1 MKPLRST
8 KPPNKAYI
16 YKKANFDGLNYFIS
30 KSPSEFFAS
39 NPCGNSVEQNW
50 NSFKHAVT
58 TGISQFIPQKSSK
71 PKFSLPW
78 ITPKIKR
85 EMRKKNRLDH
95 WKAFKRQR
103 NSVSNLI
110 KDSHN
115 SYLNDVIGD
124 SLTENPKKFWFHVKH
139 SRSENL
145 GIPPLKTE
153 EGVFVTDKDK
163 AETLNSY
170 FFSVFTNE
178 QLPLPK
184 IPISPYSSIVDLHT
198 SPEGIAKQLSQLN
211 PNKACGPD
219 ELPARVLKEISQ
231 SASGWF
237 AFIFQQSLNLNT
249 VPSDWSKALITAVY
263 KKDNKS
269 LPSNYRP
276 ISLTSNAVK

>member
-1 MKPLRST
+1 MHKKDRLHRRAVRT
-8 KPPNKAYI
+8 K
-16 YKKANFDGLNYFIS
+16 D
-30 KSPSEFFAS
+30 
-39 NPCGNSVEQNW
+39 Q
-50 NSFKHAVT
+50 H
-58 TGISQFIPQKSSK
+58 
-71 PKFSLPW
+71 
-78 ITPKIKR
+78 
-85 EMRKKNRLDH
+85 H

-103 NSVSNLI
+103 NSVSTLI

-115 SYLNDVIGD
+115 SYLNDVIGG
-124 SLTENPKKFWFHVKH
+124 SLTENPKKFWSHVKH

-170 FFSVFTNE
+170 FFPVFTNE

-184 IPISPYSSIVDLHT
+184 IPISPYSSIADLHI
-198 SPEGIAKQLSQLN
+198 SPEGVAKQLSQLN
-211 PNKACGPD
+211 PNKACSPD

-231 SASGWF
+231 SASGWL
-237 AFIFQQSLNLNT
+237 AFIFQPSLNLNT

>member
-1 MKPLRST
+1 MSDHLAVIFEINLKLLRST
-8 KPPNKAYI
+8 KPPLKAYV
-16 YKKANFDGLNYFIS
+16 YKKANFDGLNDFIS
-30 KSPSEFFAS
+30 KSSSEFFAS

-85 EMRKKNRLDH
+85 EMRKKDRLHRRAVRTKDQHH

-124 SLTENPKKFWFHVKH
+124 SLTENPKKFWSYVKH

-153 EGVFVTDKDK
+153 QGMFVTDK
-163 AETLNSY
+163 
-170 FFSVFTNE
+170 
-178 QLPLPK
+178 
-184 IPISPYSSIVDLHT
+184 
-198 SPEGIAKQLSQLN
+198 
-211 PNKACGPD
+211 
-219 ELPARVLKEISQ
+219 R
-231 SASGWF
+231 
-237 AFIFQQSLNLNT
+237 
-249 VPSDWSKALITAVY
+249 LI
-263 KKDNKS
+263 
-269 LPSNYRP
+269 
-276 ISLTSNAVK
+276 